1 MTSPARASART
12 PAIAAAL
19 AFALAAHGALAPAAR
34 ADAPAAAPDRIAR
47 LVGLAEVWLEAR
59 VAHPAMLRG
68 TLDLDAAAVAAI
80 PRVEAAKTKQEYAAA
95 IGGMLAVFAD
105 PATRVEDPAAAPPPP
120 KVPVK
125 FFETPAP
132 KLAVVTLAALA
143 DPAVQAAAGTLVATL
158 PQQLAG
164 ASIVMFDLRA
174 PGLESSVGWFVN
186 NAAAALPAVER
197 WSISRSVVHHGF
209 RTQHGVAS
217 AGYDSAYELAPRTTW
232 QRGGKGV
239 AHVVFVVDS
248 RTPLPS
254 VALGLQAS
262 GAATIASAEPLTDVP
277 TARTRDVELP
287 WGLVARVRAEEVMMP
302 DGTAIA
308 ADVTIPAGASPH
320 AFGLDLAKKLLAG
333 GRPPPRRAGPPVP
346 QALPVPRDDRDWP
359 EAAFPS
365 RELRIFAAIRAW
377 GLLARF
383 FPYLDLVTG
392 WDAQLPRAILAAE
405 AATDAAGYRDAL
417 SALGA
422 ALHDGHVAVY
432 AASPATAQ
440 GAPNLE
446 LRLVEGR
453 PIVTAVW
460 DPELAKLGVRAGDE
474 VTAIDGVPIDKRRAA
489 LRPITTAGTAAAL
502 ENEVLA
508 AALAGPRDRPVTV
521 ELRGAAGGPRK
532 LALPRDRPRPPPP
545 AGPHYKLLPGD
556 IGYADL
562 RLLVEDEV
570 DPMFAAF
577 AKARGIVLDLRGYPN
592 GTAWP
597 ITPYINVRNAKLGAR
612 FTQPLVRALE
622 GEGERIGTTFHQ
634 ALPQDPSKPLYRGRI
649 AVLIDDRAISQA
661 EHSCL
666 FFEAAA
672 GATFVGA
679 PTHGSDG
686 DITSMRLPGGLRM
699 SFTGQAV
706 RHADGRQLQRLGIQP
721 AIPSAPTV
729 AGIRAGRDEVLD
741 RAIGWIQ
748 TGR

>member
-1 MTSPARASART
+1 MTERPRART
-12 PAIAAAL
+12 LAIAIVFAL
-19 AFALAAHGALAPAAR
+19 AFVPGRAPVPDAR
-34 ADAPAAAPDRIAR
+34 ADAKPAAPDRMAR

-68 TLDLDAAAVAAI
+68 TIDLDAAAVAAI
-80 PRVEAAKTKQEYAAA
+80 PKVEAARTKQEYAAA
-95 IGGMLAVFAD
+95 IAGMLAVFAD
-105 PATRVEDPAAAPPPP
+105 PATRVEDPAAAPAPPR
-120 KVPVK
+120 VPVK

-143 DPAVQAAAGTLVATL
+143 DPAVRATAGTLVATL
-158 PQQLAG
+158 PQKLAG
-164 ASIVMFDLRA
+164 AEVVMFDLRA

-186 NAAAALPAVER
+186 NAATALPAVER

-209 RTQHGVAS
+209 RTQEGTIA
-217 AGYDSAYELAPRTTW
+217 AGYDSAYQLAPRAVW
-232 QRGGKGV
+232 LRGQKGV
-239 AHVVFVVDS
+239 SHVVFVVDA

-262 GAATIASAEPLTDVP
+262 GAATIASAEPHTDAP

-287 WGLVARVRAEEVMMP
+287 GGLVARVRAEEVMMP

-308 ADVTIPAGASPH
+308 ADVAIPAGASPH
-320 AFGLDLAKKLLAG
+320 AFGLDLARKLLAG
-333 GRPPPRRAGPPVP
+333 GKPPPRRAGPPVP
-346 QALPVPRDDRDWP
+346 QVLPVLRDDRDWP

-383 FPYLDLVTG
+383 FPYMDLIAG
-392 WDAQLPRAILAAE
+392 WDAQLPRTMLAAE

-417 SALGA
+417 AALGA
-422 ALHDGHVAVY
+422 TLRDGHVGVHAVPY
-432 AASPATAQ
+432 VAQ
-440 GAPNLE
+440 GAPGIE
-446 LRLVEGR
+446 LRLVENK
-453 PIVTAVW
+453 PIITAVW
-460 DPELAKLGVRAGDE
+460 DPELGKLGVRAGDE
-474 VTAIDGVPIDKRRAA
+474 VVSIDGAPIDKRRAV
-489 LRPITTAGTAAAL
+489 LRLITSAGTAAAL
-502 ENEVLA
+502 ENEILA
-508 AALAGPRDRPVTV
+508 AALQGPPDRPATL
-521 ELRGAAGGPRK
+521 ELRGTAAGTRK
-532 LALPRDRPRPPPP
+532 LALPRNRPRPPA

-570 DPMFAAF
+570 DAMFAAF

-597 ITPYINVRNAKLGAR
+597 ITPYINVKRTRLGAQ
-612 FTQPLVRALE
+612 FVQPLVRALE
-622 GEGERIGTTFHQ
+622 GDGERIGTTFHQ
-634 ALPQDPSKPLYRGRI
+634 PLPQDPGKPVYKGRV

-666 FFEAAA
+666 FFEAA
-672 GATFVGA
+672 GATFVGS
-679 PTHGSDG
+679 PTHGTDG

-706 RHADGRQLQRLGIQP
+706 RHADGRQLQRVGIKP
-721 AIPSAPTV
+721 AIASAPTI

-741 RAIGWIQ
+741 RAISWIQ